1 MSCSKAAAS
10 ASLTALALG
19 VPNLFIRIFMTPTE
33 EVLAIAP
40 GIFRCYGLS
49 FLLLPFNVFSTYYF
63 QALMQPRAAF
73 LVSVGRG
80 LFVSG
85 ILIYLLPAAAGASS
99 IWFAMP
105 LTEAVIAVY
114 VVWEMAKYTK
124 RLPDEN

>member
-1 MSCSKAAAS
+1 M
-10 ASLTALALG
+10 
-19 VPNLFIRIFMTPTE
+19 
-33 EVLAIAP
+33 
-40 GIFRCYGLS
+40 
-49 FLLLPFNVFSTYYF
+49 
-63 QALMQPRAAF
+63 
-73 LVSVGRG
+73 
-80 LFVSG
+80 SG

>member
-1 MSCSKAAAS
+1 
-10 ASLTALALG
+10 
-19 VPNLFIRIFMTPTE
+19 
-33 EVLAIAP
+33 
-40 GIFRCYGLS
+40 
-49 FLLLPFNVFSTYYF
+49 
-63 QALMQPRAAF
+63 MQPRAAF